1 MCAHRP
7 LSTVEVRKENRNRV
21 YRRLTASW
29 DPVTKQELAFL
40 LSMSLPTLSQNL
52 NELAE
57 MGLIDRSSTTD
68 STGGRRPKLITPLPN
83 ARFALGAE
91 LTGGDLRL
99 VAVNLR
105 QEPLAYQK
113 IYLPFANTPEYG
125 AHLAELIESFLDK
138 NRLDRG
144 KLLGVSLALPGIIGP
159 GQDTIEYAPTIG
171 IHAPTPCRFTQA
183 IPYPILL
190 DNDANCGGFGEW
202 WNHTEEPQNMAYL
215 SLSQGVGGAILVGGK
230 LYDGVSHRAAEFGHL
245 CLYPAG
251 RRCQCG
257 RRGCLEAYCSAAR
270 LSTDL
275 NISLETFFH
284 RLSQGDPAC
293 QNVWQAYLD
302 DLALAVTTIHT
313 ILDCPV
319 LIGGSVSQY
328 LPPFRVQLA
337 QRIRDLDPLS
347 PRADFFSV
355 CPNSSHS
362 VCIGA
367 ATRLLDRF
375 IREI

>member
-7 LSTVEVRKENRNRV
+7 LSTVEVRKQNRNRV
-21 YRRLTASW
+21 YRRLIDSW

-52 NELAE
+52 NELTE

-68 STGGRRPKLITPLPN
+68 STGGRRPRLITPLPN

-105 QEPLAYQK
+105 QESLAYQK
-113 IYLPFANTPEYG
+113 ILLPFANIPEYG

-138 NRLDRG
+138 NRLDRD

-159 GQDTIEYAPTIG
+159 GQDAIEYAPTIG
-171 IHAPTPCRFTQA
+171 IHTPTPCQFTQA
-183 IPYPILL
+183 IPYPLLL
-190 DNDANCGGFGEW
+190 DNDANCGGFGER
-202 WNHTEEPQNMAYL
+202 WNRTEPQSMAYL

-245 CLYPAG
+245 CLHPGG

-257 RRGCLEAYCSAAR
+257 RLGCLEAYCSAAR

-275 NISLETFFH
+275 NISMETFFH
-284 RLSQGDPAC
+284 RLGQGDAAC
-293 QNVWQAYLD
+293 QSVWQTYLD

-328 LPPFRVQLA
+328 LPPFRAQLTA
-337 QRIRDLDPLS
+337 RIRELDPLS

>member
-7 LSTVEVRKENRNRV
+7 LSTVEVRRQNRNRV

-29 DPVTKQELAFL
+29 EPVTKQDLAFL

-52 NELAE
+52 NELAG
-57 MGLIDRSSTTD
+57 MGLIDRSSTTG

-91 LTGGDLRL
+91 LTGDDLRL

-113 IYLPFANTPEYG
+113 ILLPFANTPAYG
-125 AHLAELIESFLDK
+125 AHLAELLEHFLDG

-159 GQDTIEYAPTIG
+159 DQTAIEYAPTLG
-171 IHAPTPCRFTQA
+171 IYNTAPCRFTQD

-190 DNDANCGGFGEW
+190 DNDANCGGFGEC
-202 WNHTEEPQNMAYL
+202 WNHAEPQSMAYL
-215 SLSQGVGGAILVGGK
+215 SLSQGVGGAILMGGK
-230 LYDGVSHRAAEFGHL
+230 LYDGVHHRAAEFGHL
-245 CLYPAG
+245 CLHPGG
-251 RRCQCG
+251 RRCSCG
-257 RRGCLEAYCSAAR
+257 RQGCLEAYCSAAR

-275 NISLETFFH
+275 GISLETFFH
-284 RLSQGDPAC
+284 RLNQGDRSC
-293 QNVWQAYLD
+293 QSLWQAYLK
-302 DLALAVTTIHT
+302 DLAIAVVTIHT

-319 LIGGSVSQY
+319 LLGGSVSQY
-328 LPPFRVQLA
+328 LPPFRGQLSKLI
-337 QRIRDLDPLS
+337 QDWDPLS
-347 PRADFFSV
+347 PQTDFFSV
-355 CPNSSHS
+355 CPSSSHS

-367 ATRLLDRF
+367 ATRLLDQF
-375 IREI
+375 IRGI

>member
-1 MCAHRP
+1 MCAHKP
-7 LSTVEVRKENRNRV
+7 LSTVEVRKQNRNRV
-21 YRRLTASW
+21 YRRLTDSW
-29 DPVTKQELAFL
+29 EPVTKQKLAFL

-68 STGGRRPKLITPLPN
+68 STGGRRPRLITPLPN

-113 IYLPFANTPEYG
+113 ILLPFANTPEYG
-125 AHLAELIESFLDK
+125 AHLFELIESFLDK
-138 NRLDRG
+138 NHLDRA

-159 GQDTIEYAPTIG
+159 GQDAIEYAPTIG
-171 IHAPTPCRFTQA
+171 IYSSTPCRFTQA
-183 IPYPILL
+183 ISYPLLL

-202 WNHTEEPQNMAYL
+202 WDHTEPQSMAYL

-245 CLYPAG
+245 CLHPGG
-251 RRCQCG
+251 RRCHCG
-257 RRGCLEAYCSAAR
+257 RQGCLEAYCSAAR

-275 NISLETFFH
+275 NISMETFFH
-284 RLSQGDPAC
+284 RLSQGDAVC
-293 QNVWQAYLD
+293 QSVWQDYLD

-328 LPPFRVQLA
+328 LPPFRAQLA
-337 QRIRDLDPLS
+337 ARIQALDPLS
-347 PRADFFSV
+347 PQADFFSV

>member
-159 GQDTIEYAPTIG
+159 GQDAIEYAPTIG